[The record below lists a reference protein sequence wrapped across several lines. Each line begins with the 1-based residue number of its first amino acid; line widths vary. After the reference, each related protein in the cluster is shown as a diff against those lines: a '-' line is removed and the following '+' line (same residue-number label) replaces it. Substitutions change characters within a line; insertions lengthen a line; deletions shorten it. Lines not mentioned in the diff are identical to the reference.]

1 MRTSLRYGAAA
12 IGITVL
18 LAACGDDADN
28 AAPAEDVTTS
38 AAVEQS
44 ETATAAPTSNIVET
58 ASAAGTFE
66 TLVAAVEAAGLG
78 ETLSGDGP
86 FTVFAPTDEAF
97 AALPEGLVAALL
109 EEPETLAE
117 ILTYHVVAGNV
128 LAADVVGLSE
138 AASVNGDTIAITVDG
153 SSVMV
158 DGANVV
164 TTDIATTNGTIHV
177 IDSVILPEGIVL
189 PEVGQMMSDDM
200 SDDMAV
206 GTIVDVAVEA
216 GSFTTLVA
224 AVDAAGLTPVLSG
237 EGPFTVFAPTDEAF
251 AALPA
256 GTVEALLADPEA
268 LADIL
273 TYHVVAG
280 EVFAAD
286 VVNLTSAT
294 TVQGQDVTIEVVDG
308 NVFVDGAMVVT
319 TDIAT
324 DNGVIHVIDA
334 VILPET
340 GPGTI
345 VDVAAEAGSFSTL
358 LAAAEAAGLVDA
370 LNGEGPLTVF
380 APTDDAF
387 AALPEGTIEALLADT
402 EALTAI
408 LTAHVVPGELLAA
421 DVLAVESLTM
431 LSGDVL
437 EVALHDGAPTIGGS
451 GIIATDVLAGNGVI
465 HVIDTVIVP

>member
-1 MRTSLRYGAAA
+1 M
-12 IGITVL
+12 
-18 LAACGDDADN
+18 
-28 AAPAEDVTTS
+28 
-38 AAVEQS
+38 
-44 ETATAAPTSNIVET
+44 
-58 ASAAGTFE
+58 
-66 TLVAAVEAAGLG
+66 
-78 ETLSGDGP
+78 
-86 FTVFAPTDEAF
+86 
-97 AALPEGLVAALL
+97 
-109 EEPETLAE
+109 
-117 ILTYHVVAGNV
+117 VAGNV

-294 TVQGQDVTIEVVDG
+294 TVQGQDITIEVVDG

-387 AALPEGTIEALLADT
+387 AALPEGTVEALLADT

>member
-387 AALPEGTIEALLADT
+387 AALPEGTVEALLADT